1 VHSRGRLAIFSL
13 ALLTLLVGLAAG
25 CGGGGGGGSEQ
36 QGGGGNGGAEQQGG
50 GNGGGNAPET
60 KIALG
65 NIVFINAEKQTFTLR
80 PNAQGDDQ
88 PEPVRYRMTPKAQ
101 IALEGEE
108 ATLEDI
114 EKGQQAQVE
123 YVVRNGSNRAK
134 SVELF
139 EGESGGGDSGGG
151 ESTN

>member
-1 VHSRGRLAIFSL
+1 MFSL
-13 ALLTLLVGLAAG
+13 ALLTLLAVLAAG
-25 CGGGGGGGSEQ
+25 CGGGGGSQ
-36 QGGGGNGGAEQQGG
+36 DQGGGSDGGAGQQGG

-65 NIVFINAEKQTFTLR
+65 NIVFVNAEKKTFTLR
-80 PNAQGDDQ
+80 PNTEGEDR
-88 PEPVRYRMTPKAQ
+88 PEPVRYRMTPKARVT
-101 IALEGEE
+101 LEGEQ
-108 ATLEDI
+108 ASLEDI

-123 YVVRNGSNRAK
+123 YVVRKDSNRAK

-139 EGESGGGDSGGG
+139 EGESGGGDSGG